1 MEDKVLE
8 TVVNGIKYTM
18 LKDVLVKP
26 LAPVMVTKEIT
37 EQIPTG
43 EVDEDGFNKYDT
55 QTETKEVESDIQQVQ
70 Y

>member
-26 LAPVMVTKEIT
+26 FRSSY
-37 EQIPTG
+37 G
-43 EVDEDGFNKYDT
+43 H
-55 QTETKEVESDIQQVQ
+55 
-70 Y
+70 